1 VVAPAQ
7 PTARA
12 HLARPQSARIPPGR
26 PDRPSI
32 PAQPAVPDLALPVSA
47 ARPVRA
53 RTMRPGRVRPGV
65 ATGRRHAV
73 LTSVLGPVIGVLPV
87 PAAPGHETVPVRGV
101 VRVRE
106 VHRGRVA
113 PPVIR
118 VVARRVA
125 RTAVAP
131 PIEASPPRAAIPAA
145 VIDRRRPLDPPAAVV
160 ALTAITVP
168 ITAAVPIRA
177 VTTDARR
184 LRARPALSHSGPS
197 NGPTP
202 IAMRAPVPTS
212 GDPDPVP
219 LRRFGP
225 SGLAGVQNVIRE
237 ADRARRTRAAS
248 ETTAVVRDRPVRTRG
263 AGTGVR
269 LPRVASSNPY
279 PRSRHPTSRPA
290 PISAS
295 SINRCAM
302 NSVRCPSPTP
312 RLWAR
317 T

>member
-1 VVAPAQ
+1 
-7 PTARA
+7 
-12 HLARPQSARIPPGR
+12 
-26 PDRPSI
+26 
-32 PAQPAVPDLALPVSA
+32 VPELALPVSA

-53 RTMRPGRVRPGV
+53 RTMLPGRVRPGV
-65 ATGRRHAV
+65 ATGCRHAV
-73 LTSVLGPVIGVLPV
+73 LTSVLGPVIGGLPV
-87 PAAPGHETVPVRGV
+87 PAASGRETVPVRGV

-145 VIDRRRPLDPPAAVV
+145 VIVRRRRLDPPAAVV

-168 ITAAVPIRA
+168 ITAA
-177 VTTDARR
+177 
-184 LRARPALSHSGPS
+184 
-197 NGPTP
+197 
-202 IAMRAPVPTS
+202 MRAPVPMS

-219 LRRFGP
+219 LRRSGP

-248 ETTAVVRDRPVRTRG
+248 ATTAVVRDRPVRTRG

-269 LPRVASSNPY
+269 LPRVASSSPY

-302 NSVRCPSPTP
+302 NYVRCPSPTP